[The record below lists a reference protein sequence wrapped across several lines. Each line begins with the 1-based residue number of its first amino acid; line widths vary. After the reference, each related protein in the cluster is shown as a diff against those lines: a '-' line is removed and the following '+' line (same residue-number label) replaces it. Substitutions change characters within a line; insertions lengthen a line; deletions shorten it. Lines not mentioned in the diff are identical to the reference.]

1 MDKFQFDINKYL
13 GKWYELAH
21 YPSTFQRNDNYNTEA
36 NYNITNCGQIQVHNS
51 TISQGIKFDVYG
63 IAYQLDGLN
72 LRVDFPIPEVQKL
85 NNTGQFGI
93 TNMDLI
99 NRNTPNYII
108 DNLWI
113 NCKGYY
119 VFAVVTDLNKNS
131 LFVLSRTKN
140 PSLED
145 YNKIMQYVVTNYDR
159 DRLVQTP
166 HYS

>member
-1 MDKFQFDINKYL
+1 MNEFIFDINKYL

-36 NYNITNCGQIQVHNS
+36 NYELMNCGKIQVHNS
-51 TISQGIKFDVYG
+51 TISQGVKFDVYG
-63 IAYQLDGLN
+63 TAHQINGLN
-72 LRVDFPIPEVQKL
+72 LRVDFSVPEVQKL

-93 TNMDLI
+93 TDMNLI
-99 NRNTPNYII
+99 DRSIPNYII
-108 DNLWI
+108 DNLWL
-113 NCKGYY
+113 NCKGCY

-131 LFVLSRTKN
+131 LFILSRTKN

-145 YNKIMQYVVTNYDR
+145 YNKIMQYVVANYDR